1 MKDLSG
7 EVCGEEDGDWREGQ
21 GLVAVSLWTRRK
33 RLADEVRDR
42 SLEWRGLGAA
52 L

>member
-7 EVCGEEDGDWREGQ
+7 EVCGEEDGDWRESQ
-21 GLVAVSLWTRRK
+21 GLMAVTLWTRRK
-33 RLADEVRDR
+33 RVADDVRDW
-42 SLEWRGLGAA
+42 SLEWRGLGAG